1 MECLPVLFHALL
13 LCLSLIVSSLP
24 GSCVDAG
31 DENFVFSGFAGA
43 GAGNLTLGD
52 AAKVTPEGL
61 LQLTNNTETTKGN
74 AFYPTPLRFKD
85 YSSSPNGTARSFSAA
100 FVFAIVS
107 AYGEEAST
115 DGMAFL
121 IAPTT
126 DLSDAGW
133 SQYMGFLDGAAM
145 DRTFAVELDT
155 YKNAELRDIDSNH
168 AGVHVGGLFST
179 DSHAAAFHD
188 DSNGGGALT
197 GLSLDSGE
205 AMQAWV
211 DYDGKSKRVNVTLA
225 PMGVAK
231 PSTPLLSDVSD
242 DLSAVLTERAY
253 VGFSAA
259 TGPIKTRHYV
269 LAWSFAMDGPAPPI
283 DFTKMPKLPRSGR
296 SNKTFKTMALPIIA
310 AASALV
316 LLAACSITLLRRR
329 LKYAELR
336 EDWEVLLQ
344 GSVPRDGRVQEQQ
357 HPRRGGFGKVYK
369 GVLPKSRSEVAVK
382 RVSHESS
389 QGIKEFISEV
399 VSIGHLRHR
408 NLVVGYCRRKG
419 ELLLVSGADPQGG
432 QGGPPTPL
440 TLPHAAHSSKAQPT
454 PAQHRPKTRHCRLH
468 TKRKSHGLAGAG
480 SPPSPNANLA
490 ARRRRHAIGPTHEWI
505 LDSGMH
511 HRHHL
516 HQSYRWVRHCLVYE
530 YMPNGSLDRYLY
542 GGDDKPVLGWAHRFQ
557 IIKDVASAVFYL
569 HEKWEQV
576 VIHRDIKASNV
587 LLDGG
592 MTAHL
597 GDFGLARL
605 HDHGA
610 DLQATTHVVGTMG
623 YIAPELARTG
633 RASPLTDVFAF
644 GVFLL
649 EVACGRQPVSNGG
662 VRHGRRTLLVDR
674 VLEYWRAGEL
684 LETVDARLRGGYDPD
699 EARLVLTLGLMCSHP
714 FPGERPAMRQVVQC
728 LDGDAP
734 LPELTP
740 ADLSLL
746 RMMQNEGLFD
756 RRCLWSSENSIGT
769 MSIDI
774 SVGR

>member
-1 MECLPVLFHALL
+1 
-13 LCLSLIVSSLP
+13 
-24 GSCVDAG
+24 
-31 DENFVFSGFAGA
+31 
-43 GAGNLTLGD
+43 
-52 AAKVTPEGL
+52 
-61 LQLTNNTETTKGN
+61 
-74 AFYPTPLRFKD
+74 
-85 YSSSPNGTARSFSAA
+85 
-100 FVFAIVS
+100 
-107 AYGEEAST
+107 
-115 DGMAFL
+115 
-121 IAPTT
+121 
-126 DLSDAGW
+126 
-133 SQYMGFLDGAAM
+133 MGFLDGAAM

-155 YKNAELRDIDSNH
+155 YRNAELRDIDSNH

-188 DSNGGGALT
+188 DSHGGGALT

-211 DYDGKSKRVNVTLA
+211 DYDGMSKRVNVTLA

-259 TGPIKTRHYV
+259 TGPIKTRHCV
-269 LAWSFAMDGPAPPI
+269 LAWSFAMDGPARPI

-296 SNKTFKTMALPIIA
+296 SNKTLKTMALPIA

-316 LLAACSITLLRRR
+316 LLATCAITLLLWRRRR

-336 EDWEVLLQ
+336 EDWEVEFGPHRFSYKDLFHATGGFKSNNIL
-344 GSVPRDGRVQEQQ
+344 GA
-357 HPRRGGFGKVYK
+357 GGFGKVYK
-369 GVLPKSRSEVAVK
+369 G
-382 RVSHESS
+382 
-389 QGIKEFISEV
+389 
-399 VSIGHLRHR
+399 
-408 NLVVGYCRRKG
+408 
-419 ELLLVSGADPQGG
+419 
-432 QGGPPTPL
+432 
-440 TLPHAAHSSKAQPT
+440 
-454 PAQHRPKTRHCRLH
+454 
-468 TKRKSHGLAGAG
+468 
-480 SPPSPNANLA
+480 
-490 ARRRRHAIGPTHEWI
+490 
-505 LDSGMH
+505 
-511 HRHHL
+511 
-516 HQSYRWVRHCLVYE
+516 
-530 YMPNGSLDRYLY
+530 
-542 GGDDKPVLGWAHRFQ
+542 

-674 VLEYWRAGEL
+674 VLECWRAGEL
-684 LETVDARLRGGYDPD
+684 LETVDARLRGGYDAD

-746 RMMQNEGLFD
+746 TMMQNEGLFD

>member
-1 MECLPVLFHALL
+1 MPSSSALASSSVVSQA
-13 LCLSLIVSSLP
+13 CATTPATRTLSSPASPAPAPATSPSATRPRSPQKGCFSSP
-24 GSCVDAG
+24 
-31 DENFVFSGFAGA
+31 
-43 GAGNLTLGD
+43 
-52 AAKVTPEGL
+52 
-61 LQLTNNTETTKGN
+61 TTRTIKGN

-121 IAPTT
+121 IAPKT

-133 SQYMGFLDGAAM
+133 AQYMGFLDGAAM

-155 YKNAELRDIDSNH
+155 YRNAELRDIDSNH
-168 AGVHVGGLFST
+168 AGVHVGGLFS
-179 DSHAAAFHD
+179 H
-188 DSNGGGALT
+188 GGGALT

-211 DYDGKSKRVNVTLA
+211 DYDGMSKRVNVTLA

-259 TGPIKTRHYV
+259 TGPIKTRHCV
-269 LAWSFAMDGPAPPI
+269 LAWSFAMDGPARPI

-296 SNKTFKTMALPIIA
+296 SNKTLKTMALPIA

-316 LLAACSITLLRRR
+316 LLATCAITLLLWRRRR

-336 EDWEVLLQ
+336 EDWEVEFGPHRFSYKDLFHATGGFKSNNIL
-344 GSVPRDGRVQEQQ
+344 GA
-357 HPRRGGFGKVYK
+357 GGFGKVYK

-408 NLVVGYCRRKG
+408 NLVQLLGYCRRKG
-419 ELLLVSGADPQGG
+419 ELL
-432 QGGPPTPL
+432 
-440 TLPHAAHSSKAQPT
+440 
-454 PAQHRPKTRHCRLH
+454 
-468 TKRKSHGLAGAG
+468 
-480 SPPSPNANLA
+480 
-490 ARRRRHAIGPTHEWI
+490 
-505 LDSGMH
+505 
-511 HRHHL
+511 
-516 HQSYRWVRHCLVYE
+516 LVYE

-542 GGDDKPVLGWAHRFQ
+542 GGGDKPVLGWAHRFQ

-674 VLEYWRAGEL
+674 VLECWRAGEL
-684 LETVDARLRGGYDPD
+684 LETVDARLRGGYDAD

-746 RMMQNEGLFD
+746 TMIERGIVRQAMPVVVGEQHWDDVDRHLSWKMMVHSLQLAF
-756 RRCLWSSENSIGT
+756 
-769 MSIDI
+769 
-774 SVGR
+774 